1 MSATRLDAESNE
13 VSAVSEVDSA
23 NAEPIW
29 EPELTHLPAFGLE
42 SAKKLEWPTK
52 ADLKNLPIG
61 NMIKLSSVELSFTS
75 NLYEIKL
82 NFSGNV

>member
-13 VSAVSEVDSA
+13 ASAVSEVDSA

-42 SAKKLEWPTK
+42 SVKKLEWPTK
-52 ADLKNLPIG
+52 ADL
-61 NMIKLSSVELSFTS
+61 
-75 NLYEIKL
+75 
-82 NFSGNV
+82 